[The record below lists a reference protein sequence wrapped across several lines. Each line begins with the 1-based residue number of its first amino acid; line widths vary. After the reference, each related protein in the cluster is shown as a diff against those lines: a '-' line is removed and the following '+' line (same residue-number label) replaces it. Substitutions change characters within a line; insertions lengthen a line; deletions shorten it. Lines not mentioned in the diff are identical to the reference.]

1 MFVYIVILY
10 ICIYL
15 CVSGDCHKRDN
26 ANSNRDNV
34 VYQIR
39 KAGFRVEGLGRCMH
53 TKNPEGTSLH
63 TICTHA
69 RICTCVNC
77 ITA

>member
-1 MFVYIVILY
+1 MYIYVA
-10 ICIYL
+10 
-15 CVSGDCHKRDN
+15 GDCHKRDN

-53 TKNPEGTSLH
+53 TKNPEGISLP
-63 TICTHA
+63 TI
-69 RICTCVNC
+69 
-77 ITA
+77 